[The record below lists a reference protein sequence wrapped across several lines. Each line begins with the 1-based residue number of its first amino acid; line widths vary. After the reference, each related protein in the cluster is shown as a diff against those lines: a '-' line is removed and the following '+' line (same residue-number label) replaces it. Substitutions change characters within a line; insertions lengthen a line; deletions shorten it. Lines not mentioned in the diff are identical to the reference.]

1 MRCARN
7 STPHRL
13 RNSELPELLAVH
25 KLDGI
30 PSGRQ
35 PPSTG
40 LARSTNLLQ
49 QVFLRKGVN
58 AHRQTPLENQG
69 GSVRANLLLPSSKSD
84 DHERLLTD
92 YRPPERRSWVSSMEA
107 GLIGSEMTG
116 MGNGTSIRD
125 RMRVIEHRD
134 WWLWA
139 GAVLI
144 TLLLTAGIVSFGFPA
159 LHVPRPELNSAPLN
173 DTMLGLVGLVLL
185 FDIYTVYQHFQIQ
198 GVRKQLVEREE
209 LFRLITENAADMIA
223 VVDAKGRRLY
233 NSPSYEKI
241 LGYTRE
247 DLKSTSPLDQVHPED
262 REKVIKAAEE
272 ALRAGTGTNLEY
284 RMRHKNGTW
293 CMLESRASTIV
304 KAGQVE
310 KLVIVNR
317 DVTERKRLAEQ
328 FRQSQKMEAVGR
340 LSGGVAHDFNNLLG
354 VIIGY
359 GEIVQQ
365 GTATDSPLRTCVDE
379 MLKAGHRA
387 ASLTRQLLAFSR
399 QQVMDPRVLDL
410 NVVVKDMEKMLKRL
424 ISEDIQL
431 KTDLDSELARIRADQ
446 GQIEQVIMNLVVNA
460 RDAMP
465 NGGRLEITTCNIHM
479 DDNFVRRYPY
489 PVQVGD
495 YALLTVSDTGIGMDA
510 TTRAHVFEP
519 FYTTKGKG
527 KGTGLGLSTVYGV
540 VKQSGGYIE
549 VNSELGA
556 GATFKIY
563 LPRVEDALDAQKT
576 TSELPDSLHG
586 TETILLVED
595 ELSLRKL
602 SRHLLELCGYSVLEA
617 ETGAEALKIS
627 QEQHQRIIHLLLTD
641 VVMPGMSGRALADQ
655 LVKQRPKTRVL
666 YMSGYTGQTVG
677 EHGVLAEG
685 SFFLPKPFT
694 REALALKVRA
704 ALDGRTVGA
713 D

>member
-1 MRCARN
+1 M
-7 STPHRL
+7 S
-13 RNSELPELLAVH
+13 SEV
-25 KLDGI
+25 
-30 PSGRQ
+30 
-35 PPSTG
+35 
-40 LARSTNLLQ
+40 
-49 QVFLRKGVN
+49 
-58 AHRQTPLENQG
+58 
-69 GSVRANLLLPSSKSD
+69 
-84 DHERLLTD
+84 
-92 YRPPERRSWVSSMEA
+92 
-107 GLIGSEMTG
+107 TG
-116 MGNGTSIRD
+116 MGSGTSMRD
-125 RMRVIEHRD
+125 RMRIIEHRD
-134 WWLWA
+134 WWLWVS
-139 GAVLI
+139 AVLI
-144 TLLLTAGIVSFGFPA
+144 TLLLTVGIVSFGFPA
-159 LHVPRPELNSAPLN
+159 LHVRRSDLNSAPLN
-173 DTMLGLVGLVLL
+173 DTILGLVGLVLL

-247 DLKSTSPLDQVHPED
+247 ELGSTSPLDQIHPED
-262 REKVIKAAEE
+262 REKVITAAAE
-272 ALRAGTGTNLEY
+272 ALRMGTGTNLEY
-284 RMRHKNGTW
+284 RMRHKDGTW
-293 CMLESRASTIV
+293 RTLESRASTIV

-317 DVTERKRLAEQ
+317 DVTERKRLEEQ

-359 GEIVQQ
+359 GEIVQE
-365 GTATDSPLRTCVDE
+365 GTEAESPLRTCVDE

-431 KTDLDSELARIRADQ
+431 KTDLDPRLARIRADQ

-465 NGGRLEITTCNIHM
+465 NGGRLEVTTRGVRM
-479 DDNFVRRYPY
+479 DDDFVRRYPY
-489 PVQVGD
+489 PVRVGD
-495 YALLTVSDTGIGMDA
+495 YVLLTVSDTGIGMDA
-510 TTRAHVFEP
+510 TTRARVFEP
-519 FYTTKGKG
+519 FFTTKGKG

-540 VKQSGGYIE
+540 VKQSGGYVE
-549 VNSELGA
+549 VNSEPGA
-556 GATFKIY
+556 GATFNIY
-563 LPRVEDALDAQKT
+563 LPKVEEPLDAQKPAA
-576 TSELPDSLHG
+576 ELPDSLHG
-586 TETILLVED
+586 TETVLLVED
-595 ELSLRKL
+595 EVSLRKL

-627 QEQHQRIIHLLLTD
+627 KAQHHQVIHLLLTD

-655 LVKQRPKTRVL
+655 LVKQRPETQVV

-694 REALALKVRA
+694 REALARKVRA
-704 ALDGRTVGA
+704 ALDGRAAGVGA